1 MDLSRLHARVCERA
15 AGALHPSVVAAGLKH
30 PGDMAQAVFL
40 ALQAICEDQEMA
52 VAQGR
57 DCVPGFD
64 AEVSAVSTLLDAAP
78 WTMHPDY
85 GCVLSAEVE
94 APDGGFRA

>member
-1 MDLSRLHARVCERA
+1 MSRLYERVCERA
-15 AGALHPSVVAAGLKH
+15 GGALHPTVVAAGLMH
-30 PGDMAQAVFL
+30 PRDMTQAVFL

-64 AEVSAVSTLLDAAP
+64 DEVAAVSALLDAAP
-78 WTMHPDY
+78 WTMHPEC
-85 GCVLSAEVE
+85 GCVLSAYTE
-94 APDGGFRA
+94 ALDGGFRP